1 MAQDREQEG
10 VGNDGAEDARGR
22 LGQPLIMAAT
32 FAAGAAAALAAKAV
46 LSRRKGSAET
56 SALGSEEGSSEDL
69 ASVLHRA
76 ALDVAFAATSE
87 AAERLS
93 VEDQSEA
100 QGREPAPERS

>member
-10 VGNDGAEDARGR
+10 IGNDNAEDARGR
-22 LGQPLIMAAT
+22 LGRPLIIAAT

-46 LSRRKGSAET
+46 LSRRKDSAGT

-69 ASVLHRA
+69 ATVLHRA
-76 ALDVAFAATSE
+76 ALDVALAATSE

-93 VEDQSEA
+93 VDDQSEA
-100 QGREPAPERS
+100 QDREPALEHS